1 MARQELKAIIGAD
14 ARQFNRTMKRVK
26 QTAGNIGAGL
36 ARAGAIGAAG
46 LAAATVKAV
55 NYGDSID
62 KASKRTGITA
72 ETFQKLSFSAELS
85 GGSAADVEKAIKR
98 MSTAVGDAQNG
109 LAESVRDFD
118 ALGVS
123 MEELKGKTPD
133 EQLTLLLKKLSK
145 VTDATKR
152 TELAQGLFGR
162 SGTALLPIISKGA
175 EGFDKL
181 FNRLEA
187 VGGILSGENV
197 AAAASLKDAFTELM
211 ATVRGV
217 AFGAILENANLLQE
231 SVDAV
236 TNSIIK
242 MKENGELDTLADDFR
257 SIAQVL
263 GGIAEL
269 TIFMVAGWRKFGEL
283 LQQAI
288 QPFKKLDELAEKIA
302 RTLNQAFRPGRQTR
316 EQFIESASGADA
328 LDSRKGRGATF
339 AANQIRLNARRAR
352 QLAPAQSA
360 VDQIINSGQGL
371 DILGQI
377 AAFMKINAENTGVV
391 AGTIST
397 GVS

>member
-145 VTDATKR
+145 VADATKR

-211 ATVRGV
+211 AAVRGV
-217 AFGAILENANLLQE
+217 VFGAILENADLLQE
-231 SVDAV
+231 SIDGI
-236 TNSIIK
+236 TNKIIK
-242 MKENGELDTLADDFR
+242 MKENGDLSAMADDFR
-257 SIAQVL
+257 SILQLV
-263 GGIAEL
+263 GGISKAAL
-269 TIFMVAGWRKFGEL
+269 AFVGLFMKIGNALNEFI
-283 LQQAI
+283 I
-288 QPFKKLDELAEKIA
+288 QPVDQLTDKIA
-302 RTLNQAFRPGRQTR
+302 KLANIKLGRKNR

-328 LDSRKGRGATF
+328 LNSR

-352 QLAPAQSA
+352 QLAPAQAA
-360 VDQIINSGQGL
+360 VDQVIESGQGL

-377 AAFMKINAENTGVV
+377 AAFMKVNAENTGVV

>member
-211 ATVRGV
+211 AAVRGV
-217 AFGAILENANLLQE
+217 VFGAILENADLLQE
-231 SVDAV
+231 SIDGI
-236 TNSIIK
+236 TNKIIK
-242 MKENGELDTLADDFR
+242 MKENGDLSAMADDFR
-257 SIAQVL
+257 SILQLV
-263 GGIAEL
+263 GGISKAAL
-269 TIFMVAGWRKFGEL
+269 AFVGLFMKIGNALNEFI
-283 LQQAI
+283 I
-288 QPFKKLDELAEKIA
+288 QPVDRLTDKIA
-302 RTLNQAFRPGRQTR
+302 KLANIKLGRKNR

-328 LDSRKGRGATF
+328 LNSR

-352 QLAPAQSA
+352 QLAPAQTA
-360 VDQIINSGQGL
+360 VDQVINSGQGL

-377 AAFMKINAENTGVV
+377 AAFMKVNAENTGVV